1 MEIFPHSY
9 ISVICSSN
17 FRCSEQT
24 WFDVAISPKDQ
35 TQRKWQHFCE
45 EMGMDD
51 DTLFIRPSGN
61 PATPSTMLDMMS
73 SGDITA
79 KSMEIVSFDSC
90 RVFAEGHAAVVTF
103 TQHSVFNYK
112 GKDNDDIAKWTMV
125 LEKSPSNCWKIIHA
139 HRGTGQAPSNNP
151 AAVGQ

>member
-1 MEIFPHSY
+1 
-9 ISVICSSN
+9 
-17 FRCSEQT
+17 
-24 WFDVAISPKDQ
+24 
-35 TQRKWQHFCE
+35 
-45 EMGMDD
+45 MGMDD

-61 PATPSTMLDMMS
+61 PASPSTILDMIS

-79 KSMEIVSFDSC
+79 KSMEIVSFNSC
-90 RVFAEGHAAVVTF
+90 RIFAEGHAAVVTF

-112 GKDNDDIAKWTMV
+112 GKENDDIAKWTMV